1 MPRRADTGLTIGE
14 VAQRAG
20 LAAST
25 LRYYESIGLL
35 PPPQRSSGQ
44 RRYGTDVLQVLAV
57 IQLAKEANFTLD
69 EIHTLLNDSSA
80 QTKPSQRWKALARRK
95 LHEVELV
102 IAQAQAM
109 KHLLEAAIEC
119 ESLLLE
125 LDESV
130 LARQNAQE
138 NLPRDDTV

>member
-1 MPRRADTGLTIGE
+1 MTIGE

-20 LAAST
+20 LHTST

-35 PPPQRSSGQ
+35 PPPKRISGQ
-44 RRYGTDVLQVLAV
+44 RRYSTEVLQVLAV
-57 IQLAKEANFTLD
+57 IQLAKEANFTLE

-80 QTKPSQRWKALARRK
+80 QTRPSERWKALAQRK
-95 LHEVELV
+95 LHEVEIV
-102 IAQAQAM
+102 IEQAQAM

-119 ESLLLE
+119 EYLLLE

-130 LARQNAQE
+130 LARQKNQ
-138 NLPRDDTV
+138 P

>member
-1 MPRRADTGLTIGE
+1 MPRRSDEGMTIGE
-14 VAQRAG
+14 VAQRVG
-20 LAAST
+20 LHTST

-35 PPPQRSSGQ
+35 PPPKRISGQ
-44 RRYGTDVLQVLAV
+44 RRYSTDVLQVLAV

-80 QTKPSQRWKALARRK
+80 QTTPSERWKALAQRK

-119 ESLLLE
+119 EYLLLE

-130 LARQNAQE
+130 LARQE
-138 NLPRDDTV
+138 NQP

>member
-1 MPRRADTGLTIGE
+1 MARRADNGMSIGE

-20 LAAST
+20 LHTST

-35 PPPQRSSGQ
+35 PPPKRISGQ
-44 RRYGTDVLQVLAV
+44 RRYSTDVLQVLAV
-57 IQLAKEANFTLD
+57 IQLAKEASFTLD
-69 EIHTLLNDSSA
+69 EIHALFHDSSA
-80 QTKPSQRWKALARRK
+80 HTRPSERWKALAQRK
-95 LHEVELV
+95 LHEVERV

-109 KHLLEAAIEC
+109 KNLLEAAIEC

-130 LARQNAQE
+130 LARRE
-138 NLPRDDTV
+138 NYS

>member
-1 MPRRADTGLTIGE
+1 MARRADEGMTIGE
-14 VAQRAG
+14 VAQRVG
-20 LAAST
+20 LHTST

-35 PPPQRSSGQ
+35 PPPKRISGQ
-44 RRYGTDVLQVLAV
+44 RRYSTDVLQVLAV
-57 IQLAKEANFTLD
+57 IQLAKEANFTLE

-80 QTKPSQRWKALARRK
+80 QTKPSERWKALAQRK

-109 KHLLEAAIEC
+109 KNLLEAAIEC
-119 ESLLLE
+119 EYLLLE

-130 LARQNAQE
+130 LARPE
-138 NLPRDDTV
+138 NSK